1 MAMLAAVL
9 GPLQL
14 QNGLTGIKRVQSR
27 HLAHQLRG
35 VFTVRDP
42 LQHMQVQ
49 TVRFVFRFHVLLDLG
64 QGWPQSAVKL
74 AVESIRSAF
83 TNHLAS
89 SAPLTAASTQPL
101 RHWLPS
107 GPQLCSFPPA
117 VHQAQVTAQ

>member
-42 LQHMQVQ
+42 LQHMQV
-49 TVRFVFRFHVLLDLG
+49 HKILLLLVLSDLSLD
-64 QGWPQSAVKL
+64 
-74 AVESIRSAF
+74 SI
-83 TNHLAS
+83 
-89 SAPLTAASTQPL
+89 
-101 RHWLPS
+101 
-107 GPQLCSFPPA
+107 SF
-117 VHQAQVTAQ
+117 